1 VAMERL
7 ADAVNPFRGVDASTE
22 LQCAVVRL
30 PLHNGIASV
39 DRSIAIETNKL
50 AASASGTLD
59 FRTETLDL
67 SIKPQVRQGVSI
79 NLNEVAQLVRFHGPF
94 SSPTVGV
101 DAAATAA
108 TVAKIG
114 AAMSTGG
121 AGLAVL
127 GGSLIAAP
135 SGDAGAPCQ
144 VALGHAT
151 TGTTTASATA
161 AKQQAAPA
169 DDIGKAIGKLLG
181 R

>member
-1 VAMERL
+1 
-7 ADAVNPFRGVDASTE
+7 
-22 LQCAVVRL
+22 
-30 PLHNGIASV
+30 
-39 DRSIAIETNKL
+39 
-50 AASASGTLD
+50 
-59 FRTETLDL
+59 
-67 SIKPQVRQGVSI
+67 
-79 NLNEVAQLVRFHGPF
+79 
-94 SSPTVGV
+94 
-101 DAAATAA
+101 
-108 TVAKIG
+108 VAKIG